1 MSARKKRISPA
12 QRRSLATARDNIM
25 RRRVEWGFQLLF
37 LVVIITIG
45 IAFGI
50 YHKNNGGKSFAA
62 EHPAAFILIS
72 VICGVLIGFYLYM
85 DIRKN
90 RPRRPAPKEE
100 DKEDSL
106 SRKARRAA
114 VRQGSLA
121 GTQSPLMNKG
131 NETNDASCPACE
143 HRSAHA

>member
-1 MSARKKRISPA
+1 MAARKKRISPA
-12 QRRSLATARDNIM
+12 QRRSLAAARDNIM
-25 RRRVEWGFQLLF
+25 RRRVERGFQLLF

-50 YHKNNGGKSFAA
+50 YHKNNGGKSFAV
-62 EHPAAFILIS
+62 EHPAAFVSIS
-72 VICGVLIGFYLYM
+72 VICGIFIGFYLYM

-90 RPRRPAPKEE
+90 RLRRPAPKEE
-100 DKEDSL
+100 DKENSL
-106 SRKARRAA
+106 SRKVRRAA

-121 GTQSPLMNKG
+121 GTQSPLMNTG
-131 NETNDASCPACE
+131 NGTSDASCPACE